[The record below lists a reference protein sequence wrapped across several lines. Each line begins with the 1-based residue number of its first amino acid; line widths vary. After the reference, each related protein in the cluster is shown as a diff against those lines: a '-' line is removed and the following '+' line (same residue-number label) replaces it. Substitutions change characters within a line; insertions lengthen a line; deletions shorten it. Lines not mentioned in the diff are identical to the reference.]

1 VPARARTW
9 SRSLNATALVLIFI
23 AAIAHASW
31 NLFTKQASA
40 SGAASF
46 VWLMSTAA
54 TVIYLPVVVV
64 GVIASPPRLTALCW
78 VFMAG
83 TGLLQAGYFLF
94 LQSGY
99 RLGDLSLVYPVG
111 RGTGA
116 LLAAL
121 AGITLLGER
130 PGPAGIAGILLI
142 VAGLVILGIPVASAS
157 EPVTAKA
164 VTAQAV
170 TAQAVTAKAATAK
183 AATAKAATAQAIT
196 AQAITAQA
204 ITAQAITAQA
214 ITAKAITA
222 KAITFALITGVFIA
236 AYTLWDKYAV
246 STLKIPSLV
255 QGYASLPM
263 MALVLAPF
271 ALRDTGRTARV
282 WRTYRRQ
289 VLGAA
294 ALSPLAY
301 ILVLTALSFTAVS
314 AVAPAREVSVLFG
327 VVLGRK
333 LLGEGS
339 LARRLVAAGTIAA
352 GIICIAVG

>member
-1 VPARARTW
+1 MPARARTW
-9 SRSLNATALVLIFI
+9 SRSLNATALILIFI

-40 SGAASF
+40 AGAASF
-46 VWLMSTAA
+46 VWLMSAAA
-54 TVIYLPVVVV
+54 TVIYFPVVVAS
-64 GVIASPPRLTALCW
+64 VIASPPRLTALCW

-99 RLGDLSLVYPVG
+99 RLGDLSLVYPIG

-157 EPVTAKA
+157 QAVTAKA
-164 VTAQAV
+164 VTAK
-170 TAQAVTAKAATAK
+170 AVTAK
-183 AATAKAATAQAIT
+183 
-196 AQAITAQA
+196 
-204 ITAQAITAQA
+204 A

-263 MALVLAPF
+263 MALVLTPF
-271 ALRDTGRTARV
+271 ALRNTGRTAGV

-294 ALSPLAY
+294 VLSPLAY

-327 VVLGRK
+327 VLLGRR

-339 LARRLVAAGTIAA
+339 LARRLGAAATIAA

>member
-9 SRSLNATALVLIFI
+9 SRSLNATALILIFI

-40 SGAASF
+40 AGAASF
-46 VWLMSTAA
+46 VWLMSAAA
-54 TVIYLPVVVV
+54 TVIYFPVVVAS
-64 GVIASPPRLTALCW
+64 VIASPPRLTALCW

-99 RLGDLSLVYPVG
+99 RLGDLSLVYPIG

-157 EPVTAKA
+157 QAVTAKA
-164 VTAQAV
+164 VTAK
-170 TAQAVTAKAATAK
+170 AVTAK
-183 AATAKAATAQAIT
+183 
-196 AQAITAQA
+196 
-204 ITAQAITAQA
+204 A

-255 QGYASLPM
+255 QGYASLPV
-263 MALVLAPF
+263 MALVLTPF
-271 ALRDTGRTARV
+271 ALRNTGRTAGV

-294 ALSPLAY
+294 VLSPLAY

-327 VVLGRK
+327 VLLGRR

-339 LARRLVAAGTIAA
+339 LARRLGAAATIAA